1 MPMPYAYRHAGRDW
15 AAFLGDVREVTG
27 LPTDNTAYTA
37 VEGVLAAFR
46 RRLTPAQAV
55 AFAQVLP
62 AVPRAIFVAGW
73 DVTAAPVPPGTR
85 ADWTTEAQ
93 GLRRAHNIAPDNVV
107 EAVAV
112 ALRRSVRA
120 ADLDRTLAALPPF
133 AAQFWDCPTTDP
145 GTLTPRIG

>member
-15 AAFLGDVREVTG
+15 AAFLGDVRDVTG

-46 RRLTPAQAV
+46 RRLTPQQAV
-55 AFAQVLP
+55 DFAQVLP
-62 AVPRAIFVAGW
+62 AVPRALFVAGW
-73 DVTAAPVPPGTR
+73 DLAAPPAPPGTR
-85 ADWTTEAQ
+85 ADWTAEAQ
-93 GLRRAHNIAPDNVV
+93 GLRRAHNIAPDTVV

-120 ADLDRTLAALPPF
+120 PDLERTLAALPPF
-133 AAQFWDCPTTDP
+133 AADFWSCPTTDP
-145 GTLTPRIG
+145 ATLPPRIG